1 MRLRILT
8 LLLAAVAVSAVDISS
23 ENFDEV
29 TAGKAVFIKFYAPWC
44 GHCKS
49 LKPTWDRL
57 MEEFSEHSHIVV
69 ADCDCTAG
77 CKRVCEEMQIQ
88 GYPTLKYGDPSAL
101 EDYKGA
107 RDLESLVKHAN
118 SELKP
123 ACSLTRTE
131 LCDDSQKQLIARLE
145 DMTEAEIDAEI
156 AKGENEI
163 AAAEAHLKTEVEAL
177 QAAYSR
183 LQSEKAAAV
192 SEIRSSGLSLMKA
205 VRTAARK
212 ARHAMPSEL

>member
-1 MRLRILT
+1 MQPRVFT

-23 ENFDEV
+23 ENFDAV
-29 TAGKAVFIKFYAPWC
+29 TGGKAVFIKFYAPWC

-57 MEEFSEHSHIVV
+57 MEEYREHPHIVV
-69 ADCDCTAG
+69 GDCDCTAG

-101 EDYKGA
+101 ADYKGG
-107 RDLESLVKHAN
+107 RDFESLVKHAN

-123 ACSLTRTE
+123 GCSLARAD
-131 LCDDSQKQLIARLE
+131 LCDDSQKLLIERLE
-145 DMTEAEIDAEI
+145 ALTEADLDAEI
-156 AKGENEI
+156 AKAENEI
-163 AAAEAHLKTEVEAL
+163 TAAEDRFKTEVDAL

-183 LQSEKAAAV
+183 LQTEKTDAV
-192 SEIRSSGLSLMKA
+192 AEIRSSGLSLMKA
-205 VRTAARK
+205 VQTEAAKNRQ
-212 ARHAMPSEL
+212 AYPSEL

>member
-1 MRLRILT
+1 MRLRLLT

-131 LCDDSQKQLIARLE
+131 LCDDSQKKLIERLE
-145 DMTEAEIDAEI
+145 DMTDADLDIEISR
-156 AKGENEI
+156 GENEI
-163 AAAEAHLKTEVEAL
+163 ASAEARFKTEVGSL
-177 QAAYSR
+177 QAAYSH
-183 LQSEKAAAV
+183 LQTEKAAAT
-192 SEIRSSGLSLMKA
+192 SEIRSSGLSLMKT
-205 VRTAARK
+205 VRTAAHK
-212 ARHAMPSEL
+212 TRHVHSSEL